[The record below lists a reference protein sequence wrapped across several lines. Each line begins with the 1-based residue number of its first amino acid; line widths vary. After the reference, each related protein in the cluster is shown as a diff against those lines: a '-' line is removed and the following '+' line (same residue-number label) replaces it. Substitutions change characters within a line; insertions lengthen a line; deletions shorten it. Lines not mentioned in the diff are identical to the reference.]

1 MYNVIS
7 NFQLI
12 TFLDQI
18 IVLWLNFSFL
28 SSIEQLNEA
37 QERARKGKTSL
48 SRPIEILNEVLP
60 VFEKACAVY
69 TEKVE
74 ASNQVNASLREVE
87 GIRLEL
93 KQCER
98 LDIGD
103 VDKAKKLERKGEK
116 ILGKL
121 SDCQRGILG
130 Y

>member
-1 MYNVIS
+1 MKKKLLYCGVNSPIS
-7 NFQLI
+7 SAGQL
-12 TFLDQI
+12 T
-18 IVLWLNFSFL
+18 
-28 SSIEQLNEA
+28 EA

-74 ASNQVNASLREVE
+74 ASNQVNTSLREVE

-98 LDIGD
+98 LDTGD
-103 VDKAKKLERKGEK
+103 VDKAKKLERKGDK
-116 ILGKL
+116 ILGKT
-121 SDCQRGILG
+121 QNM
-130 Y
+130 

>member
-1 MYNVIS
+1 M
-7 NFQLI
+7 
-12 TFLDQI
+12 
-18 IVLWLNFSFL
+18 WLNFSFL

-121 SDCQRGILG
+121 RDC
-130 Y
+130 